1 LSLSGTLA
9 YWIQNG
15 LLDVLDVYRNNGSHM
30 VVEKFEVARVTGAPV
45 SDSELIADLRRVAD
59 FAGTP
64 KVTQKIYSE
73 LGRYDGRNI
82 SRRFGT
88 WNKAIEKA
96 GLEVSNEID
105 LPDERLFENI
115 LVLWQ
120 HYGRQPRR
128 AELSQPPSAI
138 SQSPYR
144 RRFRSWIEALET
156 FVSWANAS
164 ETSAPLSGA
173 VSGSRSQPRTGR
185 DPSLRLRFKVLQR
198 DRFCCR
204 HCGASPAKH
213 QKVELHVD
221 HILPWSK
228 GGETVLENLQTLCS
242 ACNLGKSNE
251 HAS

>member
-1 LSLSGTLA
+1 MA
-9 YWIQNG
+9 V
-15 LLDVLDVYRNNGSHM
+15 D
-30 VVEKFEVARVTGAPV
+30 KFEITRVTGAPV
-45 SDSELIADLRRVAD
+45 SDSELIADLQRVAD
-59 FAGTP
+59 SAGTTRI
-64 KVTQKIYSE
+64 TQKIYTE

-88 WNKAIEKA
+88 WNKALETA
-96 GLEVSNEID
+96 GLDVSNEIN

-128 AELSQPPSAI
+128 AELSQPPSVI
-138 SQSPYR
+138 SQGPYR
-144 RRFRSWIEALET
+144 RRFRSWIEALES

-164 ETSAPLSGA
+164 EGIVPQSSTATG
-173 VSGSRSQPRTGR
+173 RQSQPRTGR

-204 HCGASPAKH
+204 HCGASPA
-213 QKVELHVD
+213 QQPRVELHVD
-221 HILPWSK
+221 HIVPWSK

-251 HAS
+251 QA